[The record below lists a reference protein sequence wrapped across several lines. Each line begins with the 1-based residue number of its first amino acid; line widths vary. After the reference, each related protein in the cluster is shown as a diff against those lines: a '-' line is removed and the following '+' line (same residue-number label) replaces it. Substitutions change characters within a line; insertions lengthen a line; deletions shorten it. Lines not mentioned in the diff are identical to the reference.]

1 MEIILALVLL
11 LAIGLVGLAFYLA
24 KMKQNQLLAVVII
37 NLLPL
42 VVELLRSLLN

>member
-1 MEIILALVLL
+1 MEIILALMLL
-11 LAIGLVGLAFYLA
+11 LAISLVGLAFKLA
-24 KMKQNQLLAVVII
+24 EMKQYQLLAVVII